1 MVVELKSVYSGGDI
15 DDTDGAYDCMYIM
28 VDGKKVGDV
37 TVKFWSDDSSLIE
50 RIDVDECERGK
61 GIGSEVIR
69 MISSDHESCYIVP
82 DSKRAASLYAR
93 LGSESK
99 SEVWMSLDQGFG
111 VYEV

>member
-1 MVVELKSVYSGGDI
+1 MMGIRK
-15 DDTDGAYDCMYIM
+15 TAT
-28 VDGKKVGDV
+28 KKNG
-37 TVKFWSDDSSLIE
+37 
-50 RIDVDECERGK
+50 
-61 GIGSEVIR
+61 R
-69 MISSDHESCYIVP
+69 MDHG